1 MNQEDLWRSFPTT
14 ATEFEAMFPDEKAC
28 RRYLVEV
35 RWGGRPRCG
44 KCDHDRV
51 WELRNGRFECRQCGH
66 QTSVTAGTVL
76 NCLGCYRVLN
86 RVLGCHV
93 PNCRI
98 VSCRIVS

>member
-14 ATEFEAMFPDEKAC
+14 ATEFEAMFPDEEAC

-51 WELRNGRFECRQCGH
+51 WELTNGRFECRHCGH
-66 QTSVTAGTVL
+66 QTSATAGTVL
-76 NCLGCYRVLN
+76 HKTRKPLRMWF
-86 RVLGCHV
+86 RA
-93 PNCRI
+93 I
-98 VSCRIVS
+98 